1 MYFCGPFLLLKNWS
15 YWKNKGLVHLPVSG
29 ELVNCATPLMVQV
42 VPGVVVQL
50 MFVTLQGV
58 LELKGPAGIKIRF
71 EFALLCTA
79 PPIATIATIA
89 EKRIFF
95 IFVYILD
102 FAYSFLQ
109 VFGTP

>member
-1 MYFCGPFLLLKNWS
+1 
-15 YWKNKGLVHLPVSG
+15 
-29 ELVNCATPLMVQV
+29 MVQV

-50 MFVTLQGV
+50 MFVTLQGL

-79 PPIATIATIA
+79 PPIATIATNA

-95 IFVYILD
+95 IFCLYFRFCLLFSTGFWHSLIQMAIEYFVGGAITL
-102 FAYSFLQ
+102 FF
-109 VFGTP
+109 VFTEFGL